1 MVKLGFKLVNK
12 SLAYW
17 VDIFTASWDNYLR
30 EFWPQHQ
37 DALLFRSERNSRNFS
52 YMLQLI

>member
-1 MVKLGFKLVNK
+1 MMKLGFKLVNK

-30 EFWPQHQ
+30 
-37 DALLFRSERNSRNFS
+37 
-52 YMLQLI
+52 